1 MTQREVRGQGS
12 WGEYMAAG
20 NEPWAEPPGTT
31 LDGIKYDAAE
41 VPALTNPPDVE
52 LLQHRTWNFLVL
64 CRRDATT
71 EGGQRI
77 LKLQQPYGAIAATM
91 AWGCNLGPTNKFTI
105 RNAFEFLDTPGQ
117 FYFNRATHELFYFAK
132 DGEDMAAAEVSAPLS
147 EGLLR
152 ITGSSTNERVKNL
165 IFTGL
170 TFSCDHWQ
178 LEQAGN
184 SRGMVGVQSL
194 GLYTRFR
201 ADGNHHKSSYN
212 ICDLPQATVEI
223 SSASNLRFERNQF
236 LHLASGGAVSLVNDV
251 VDCEIVGHVFSDLS
265 GNAVNVGHPQHYAV
279 GDGLRFK
286 SGIEGV
292 CARDRISNNFIRR
305 VSRDCKQGEA
315 ISGFFTEAV
324 EISHNDIA
332 GVPYGGI
339 ALAGGG
345 ATRKFRRRKFRRT
358 TSSRSTK
365 FSTRSRNCPRTAAR
379 FTSSANSR
387 ADASK
392 AITSTRS
399 RG

>member
-20 NEPWAEPPGTT
+20 NEPWAEPPGKT
-31 LDGIKYDAAE
+31 LDGIKFDAAE

-77 LKLQQPYGAIAATM
+77 MKLQQPYGAIAATM

-212 ICDLPQATVEI
+212 ICDLPQAQHRP
-223 SSASNLRFERNQF
+223 S
-236 LHLASGGAVSLVNDV
+236 GAV
-251 VDCEIVGHVFSDLS
+251 LS
-265 GNAVNVGHPQHYAV
+265 AEPDRAARRTCRKPGNQAP
-279 GDGLRFK
+279 DEK
-286 SGIEGV
+286 
-292 CARDRISNNFIRR
+292 
-305 VSRDCKQGEA
+305 
-315 ISGFFTEAV
+315 
-324 EISHNDIA
+324 
-332 GVPYGGI
+332 
-339 ALAGGG
+339 LAGGVG
-345 ATRKFRRRKFRRT
+345 PDR
-358 TSSRSTK
+358 SSDH
-365 FSTRSRNCPRTAAR
+365 A
-379 FTSSANSR
+379 
-387 ADASK
+387 
-392 AITSTRS
+392 
-399 RG
+399 